1 MERLFNVYEVNLLI
15 PRLERD
21 LDRMQQ
27 LLRDARQA
35 NRDKELVRAVGY
47 NSDGHLIMAADYQE
61 AERSL
66 RRIVRELNDLIEG
79 IHREGGQI
87 KDIERGLV
95 DFPAIIDGKRV
106 FLCWQKGE
114 TKISYYHDERTGYA
128 GRRPLNPDD
137 A

>member
-1 MERLFNVYEVNLLI
+1 MERLFSPYEVNLLI

-21 LDRMQQ
+21 VDRMQQ
-27 LLRDARQA
+27 LLRDARQM

-47 NSDGHLIMAADYQE
+47 NADGQLIMAADYQQ

-87 KDIERGLV
+87 KDIERGLI
-95 DFPAIIDGKRV
+95 DFPSVVEGKKV
-106 FLCWQKGE
+106 FLCWQRGE
-114 TKISYYHDERTGYA
+114 SQIAYYHDERAGYA
-128 GRRPLNPDD
+128 GRRPLDLNE

>member
-1 MERLFNVYEVNLLI
+1 MEKLFSTYEVNRLI

-21 LDRMQQ
+21 MERMQQ
-27 LLRDARQA
+27 LLRDARRA

-47 NSDGHLIMAADYQE
+47 NADGQLIMAADYQE
-61 AERSL
+61 AEKAL

-95 DFPAIIDGKRV
+95 DFPAMINGKKV
-106 FLCWQKGE
+106 LLCWQKGE
-114 TKISYYHDERTGYA
+114 SEVAYYHDERSGYA
-128 GRRPLNPDD
+128 GRQPLNPDET
-137 A
+137 